1 MTHVI
6 GEVAARV
13 VAAVKWFTSSRIGS
27 NLRPFRK
34 SGRLVAG
41 AGTTGLTAAGF
52 DRAGDASSPSNCIRY
67 WSRGTFLWTMMKSS
81 KLKLSHV
88 DDEEAIGAADSPV
101 SPAEAMMMA
110 TTKKFTQMAKANIW
124 DLRSD
129 SDVVQSNRY

>member
-13 VAAVKWFTSSRIGS
+13 VAAVKWLTSSRIGS

-101 SPAEAMMMA
+101 SPAEPEAMMMVMA
-110 TTKKFTQMAKANIW
+110 TRKKLTQIANI
-124 DLRSD
+124 LE
-129 SDVVQSNRY
+129 

>member
-101 SPAEAMMMA
+101 SPAEPEAMMMEVMA
-110 TTKKFTQMAKANIW
+110 TRKKLTQMENIFE
-124 DLRSD
+124 
-129 SDVVQSNRY
+129 